1 MINLLSLTSTGT
13 VNSGFGWR
21 KPPKGG
27 ASSKHNGIDITLKD
41 PNVPAVLGG
50 TVVNNAYNK
59 YRGNYIT
66 IRQLDGTTAT
76 YQHLAKPSPLAVGT
90 SVKEGQIIGLQGS
103 TGVSTGNHLHFE
115 VSTAGGYL
123 NPVDYMR
130 GGSNGFSGTISTD
143 GQGRPIGATLDEQSG
158 VNDWFPSVK
167 SALMGIL
174 GKLITFV
181 VIVLI
186 IVLAIVLFMKAFNV
200 KLLPI

>member
-1 MINLLSLTSTGT
+1 MINLLSLTTTGT

-90 SVKEGQIIGLQGS
+90 SIKEGQIIGLQGS

-130 GGSNGFSGTISTD
+130 GGSNGFSGTIETD
-143 GQGRPIGATLDEQSG
+143 GQGRPSKGTLDEQSG
-158 VNDWFPSVK
+158 VDGWFSGVK

-186 IVLAIVLFMKAFNV
+186 VVLAVVLFMKAFNV
-200 KLLPI
+200 KLPI

>member
-1 MINLLSLTSTGT
+1 MINLLSLTTTGT
-13 VNSGFGWR
+13 VNSPFGKR
-21 KPPKGG
+21 KAPKAG
-27 ASSKHNGIDITLKD
+27 ASTTHNGIDITLKD
-41 PNVPAVLGG
+41 PNIPAVLGG

-59 YRGNYIT
+59 YRGNYVT

-90 SVKEGQIIGLQGS
+90 SVKEGEIIGLQGS

-115 VSTAGGYL
+115 VSTAGGFL

-130 GGSNGFSGTISTD
+130 GGSNGFSGTIETD
-143 GQGRPIGATLDEQSG
+143 GQGRPIKGTLDEQSG
-158 VNDWFPSVK
+158 VNDWFSGVK

-186 IVLAIVLFMKAFNV
+186 VVLAVVLFMKAFDV
-200 KLLPI
+200 KLPI

>member
-1 MINLLSLTSTGT
+1 MINLLSLTTTGT
-13 VNSGFGWR
+13 VNSPFGKR
-21 KPPKGG
+21 KAPKAG
-27 ASSKHNGIDITLKD
+27 ASTTHNGIDITLKD
-41 PNVPAVLGG
+41 PNIPAVLGG

-59 YRGNYIT
+59 YRGNYVT

-76 YQHLAKPSPLAVGT
+76 YQHLAKRSPLAIGS
-90 SVKEGQIIGLQGS
+90 SVKEGEIIGLQGS
-103 TGVSTGNHLHFE
+103 TGISTGNHLHFE

-130 GGSNGFSGTISTD
+130 GGKNGFSGTISTD
-143 GQGRPIGATLDEQSG
+143 AYGRPIKETLDEQSG
-158 VNDWFPSVK
+158 VNGIK

-186 IVLAIVLFMKAFNV
+186 IVLAIVLFMKAFDV
-200 KLLPI
+200 KLPI

>member
-1 MINLLSLTSTGT
+1 MIDLLSLTTTGT
-13 VNSGFGWR
+13 VNSPFGLR
-21 KPPKGG
+21 KAPKAG
-27 ASSKHNGIDITLKD
+27 ASTRHNGIDITLKN
-41 PNVPAVLGG
+41 PNIPAVLGG

-59 YRGNYIT
+59 YRGNYVT

-115 VSTAGGYL
+115 VSTAGGFL

-130 GGSNGFSGTISTD
+130 GGKKGFSGTISTD
-143 GQGRPIGATLDEQSG
+143 GQGRPIGETLDEQSG

-167 SALMGIL
+167 NALMGIL
-174 GKLITFV
+174 GKLITFI

-186 IVLAIVLFMKAFNV
+186 IVLAIVLFMKAFDV
-200 KLLPI
+200 KLPI